1 VVSHAASLL
10 RGEPSCQII
19 QHAPED
25 ARVSLE
31 YRCKNHDRT
40 INDIGEARKN
50 VKVTGEP
57 IKNPRCLA
65 LTRPFRPHVEIS
77 V

>member
-1 VVSHAASLL
+1 VVSGAASLP

-19 QHAPED
+19 QHTSED

-31 YRCKNHDRT
+31 YHRKNHDHT
-40 INDIGEARKN
+40 IDDISEARKN
-50 VKVTGEP
+50 IKVTGEP
-57 IKNPRCLA
+57 VKNPRCLA